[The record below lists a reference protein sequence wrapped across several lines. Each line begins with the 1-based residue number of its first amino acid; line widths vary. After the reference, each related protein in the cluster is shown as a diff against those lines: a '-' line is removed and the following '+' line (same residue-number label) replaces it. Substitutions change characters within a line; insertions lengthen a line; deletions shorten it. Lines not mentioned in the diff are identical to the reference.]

1 MIELDLTKEK
11 TITFDIQVE
20 GIESKSLEGYIRF
33 LVDNIEYG
41 FPAEIT
47 NENIYVKI
55 PPLNSKIGKLLKEND
70 VLNARLDLYGNGYYI
85 PSWSGDIRVKKPVLV
100 EAKLSNENGPIVKVK
115 SSINNVV
122 KVQEKTKVVKENTK
136 KKLTKKVDPSLVTE
150 SMIYNYM
157 SKRGTKNPVVQK
169 AIYEKI
175 SNVIGDN
182 PKDIL
187 KRLIQFYNR
196 KE

>member
-1 MIELDLTKEK
+1 
-11 TITFDIQVE
+11 
-20 GIESKSLEGYIRF
+20 
-33 LVDNIEYG
+33 
-41 FPAEIT
+41 
-47 NENIYVKI
+47 
-55 PPLNSKIGKLLKEND
+55 
-70 VLNARLDLYGNGYYI
+70 
-85 PSWSGDIRVKKPVLV
+85 
-100 EAKLSNENGPIVKVK
+100 LSNENGPIVKVK